1 MKCILLILAAVVL
14 PVIVSFA
21 KKPNIVLI
29 IADDAT
35 YRDLEVFGGQAKT
48 PHLNKLADEGL
59 KLNQCFQAAPMCSPT
74 RHNLY
79 TGIYPVKSGAYPN
92 HTYVKDGVKS
102 LPHYLKPLGYRIALS
117 GKTHIYPK
125 ESFPFEYSDAP
136 SPDGGNKKGDIDFEA
151 IDELFNE
158 CSDAGSPF
166 CLIVASKEP
175 HGPLNRGDPSA
186 YPVDKLTLRPF
197 HVDTPEMRTEFSKY
211 LAEITVFDEQV
222 GQTIGLLDKH
232 GLRENTLVLVLSEQG
247 NAFSHAKWSCYEDG
261 VKSGA
266 IVRWP
271 GEVEAG
277 SETDAVVEYVDVVP
291 TFLEI
296 AGADV
301 PEVLDGKSF
310 VPVLKGVADSH
321 KDYVYALHTTIGI
334 QNNNGDFG
342 IRAIRSSKYRYIWNL
357 NPEGQFQCAI
367 DKNRWFKSWVEKA
380 ESGDQNALGIISRYR
395 NRPEVELY
403 DVVNDPDNRVNLADD
418 PKYAAVR
425 ESLKTRLEAWMA
437 EQGDQGRET
446 ERDAEKRLYKNRKS

>member
-1 MKCILLILAAVVL
+1 MKRILLILAAVVL

-125 ESFPFEYSDAP
+125 VSFPFEYSDAP
-136 SPDGGNKKGDIDFEA
+136 SSDGGNKKGDIDFEA
-151 IDELFNE
+151 IDVLLQE
-158 CSDAGSPF
+158 CSDAGLPF

-186 YPVDKLTLRPF
+186 YPADELTLRPY

-211 LAEITVFDEQV
+211 LAEITVFDQQV
-222 GQTIGLLDKH
+222 GHTIELLDKH

-310 VPVLKGVADSH
+310 VPVLKGLADSH

-334 QNNNGDFG
+334 QNNSGDFG

-437 EQGDQGRET
+437 EQGDLGRET
-446 ERDAEKRLYKNRKS
+446 ERTAENRLYRNRKS